1 MVDLWD
7 FPICVTRWSKER
19 EEEER
24 VKREQEAGTWAVS
37 QHSEKELKKTLANA
51 MHAARFNGRF
61 FSGFHNY

>member
-37 QHSEKELKKTLANA
+37 QHSEKESKKDFSERNARCTL
-51 MHAARFNGRF
+51 
-61 FSGFHNY
+61 

>member
-1 MVDLWD
+1 MCQD

-37 QHSEKELKKTLANA
+37 QHSEKDLKRLQRTECMRTL
-51 MHAARFNGRF
+51 
-61 FSGFHNY
+61 